1 MNDLSDLQ
9 RLNEGNGGV
18 AYKGYFRHE
27 IPVVIKQP
35 KREQIG
41 CEEWLELQLHMA
53 LPEHPNV
60 VPFLGICM
68 MQTQMY
74 FVTRFIEQGSLKSL
88 LSDDQQRSKFRHPL
102 TVMRAGIDIASA
114 LCHLHAHR
122 ICHRDVSARN
132 VLVRANG
139 SMVIAD
145 LGLSRW
151 MQLRDPTMGQSS
163 NNGLCTNSQNDKV
176 LFGDEYK
183 EIEVLYEMERPT
195 ALPAR
200 WTSPE
205 SLRTQQY
212 TGKSDVWSL
221 GVTLYEML
229 SGGRLPYMQ
238 IKENMQVIA
247 LVASGDIRLHIESD
261 WSVPTDLVDI
271 VMACLTFDPKLRPD
285 MFEIKERMERLVTQS
300 VRAYPEYS

>member
-18 AYKGYFRHE
+18 AYKGYFRRE

-88 LSDDQQRSKFRHPL
+88 LCNEHRRAEFRHPL
-102 TVMRAGIDIASA
+102 TVVRAGIDIASA
-114 LCHLHAHR
+114 LCHLHLHR

-132 VLVRANG
+132 VLVGANG
-139 SMVIAD
+139 SMILAD

-151 MQLRDPTMGQSS
+151 MQLRD
-163 NNGLCTNSQNDKV
+163 NGLITNTS
-176 LFGDEYK
+176 DERIPDERK
-183 EIEVLYEMERPT
+183 EVEILYEMERPT

-212 TGKSDVWSL
+212 TVKSDVWSL

-229 SGGRLPYMQ
+229 SGGALPYSH

-247 LVASGDIRLHIESD
+247 LVASGDVRLTIENE
-261 WSVPTDLVDI
+261 WQVPRDLADV
-271 VMACLTFDPKLRPD
+271 VMSCLIFDPKLRPD
-285 MFEIKERMERLVTQS
+285 MFELKGRMERLYDEYIQI
-300 VRAYPEYS
+300 YPEFRVNDSSWF